1 GHAGPVPV
9 QFSAASH
16 SPAEARHTVKLDR
29 KASGGQALLVP
40 SHVSSTS
47 HGPAIGRQ
55 TAPAFPA
62 GCWQAS
68 SVPSQVSVVHAL
80 PSSVHGVPP
89 GDLSSGGQAG
99 PVPVQLSAGSHSP
112 AEGRQT
118 TVEGSKASAGQVGL
132 VPLQVSSTS
141 HGPVDARHTVPAFPA
156 GCWQASF
163 VPSQVSVVHA
173 LPSPVQREPADF
185 FASGGHGCPGSPPHV
200 SATSHSPAAGRQ
212 AKTFGRTT
220 SGGHVELS
228 PSQTSSGSHA
238 SPEPVRQT
246 VPAFP
251 AACWQASFVPSQV
264 SVVHALP
271 LACFASAGQLGP
283 LPVQLSA
290 WSHSPAAGRQT
301 VLEDAK
307 PSAGHVLLAPVHVSA
322 TSHTPAAGR
331 HTAPAL
337 PAGC

>member
-1 GHAGPVPV
+1 SHVSSTSHGPAAGRHTAPPFPARCWQASFVPSQVSVVQRLPSSVHPVPAATFPSAGHAGPVPV
-9 QFSAASH
+9 QLSAASH

-89 GDLSSGGQAG
+89 GALSSGGQAG

-118 TVEGSKASAGQVGL
+118 TVEGSKASAAQAL
-132 VPLQVSSTS
+132 LDALPISSTS
-141 HGPVDARHTVPAFPA
+141 HGPAVGRQTVPAFPA

-185 FASGGHGCPGSPPHV
+185 FASGGHGGPGSPPHV
-200 SATSHSPAAGRQ
+200 SATSHSPAARRQ

-220 SGGHVELS
+220 SGGHVALS
-228 PSQTSSGSHA
+228 VSQTS
-238 SPEPVRQT
+238 
-246 VPAFP
+246 
-251 AACWQASFVPSQV
+251 
-264 SVVHALP
+264 
-271 LACFASAGQLGP
+271 
-283 LPVQLSA
+283 
-290 WSHSPAAGRQT
+290 
-301 VLEDAK
+301 
-307 PSAGHVLLAPVHVSA
+307 
-322 TSHTPAAGR
+322 
-331 HTAPAL
+331 
-337 PAGC
+337 